1 MSNDEIATYVR
12 RYAPELDPEDVRK
25 FMAEHAKPT
34 ADPGTHLQWATRM
47 LREQGEGEFG
57 DGLPVDRVAREMR
70 RRDS

>member
-1 MSNDEIATYVR
+1 MPDEVTIYVS

-25 FMAEHAKPT
+25 FMAAHSQ
-34 ADPGTHLQWATRM
+34 PGDQRSTHVQWATRM

-57 DGLPVDRVAREMR
+57 DGLPVDQVARELR